1 MARGERKT
9 VLMRS
14 SVRVILVLVML
25 AILAPAIAGAC
36 PLCKDAKANTDYPGG
51 SASLPKGFYYSIL
64 LMVSAPFLVMGGLLL
79 KIHLARRRLRSL
91 PAPAPEALEEK
102 PIPPLLPDAR
112 GARP

>member
-1 MARGERKT
+1 MATGGRKT
-9 VLMRS
+9 VLMQS

-64 LMVSAPFLVMGGLLL
+64 LMVSAPFLVMGGLLF
-79 KIHLARRRLRSL
+79 KIHLARRRLRSF
-91 PAPAPEALEEK
+91 PPPAPETLEEK

-112 GARP
+112 GARS

>member
-1 MARGERKT
+1 MAKGEEKRG
-9 VLMRS
+9 LMAACGRFL
-14 SVRVILVLVML
+14 LVLVVL
-25 AILAPAIAGAC
+25 ALLLPAIAAAC

-79 KIHLARRRLRSL
+79 RIHLARRRLRSL
-91 PAPAPEALEEK
+91 PGPAPEASEEK

-112 GARP
+112 GVRS

>member
-1 MARGERKT
+1 
-9 VLMRS
+9 MRS
-14 SVRVILVLVML
+14 SYRVILVLVLL
-25 AILAPAIAGAC
+25 AILAPAIASAC

-91 PAPAPEALEEK
+91 PAPAPGTLEQK
-102 PIPPLLPDAR
+102 PNPPLLRDAE